1 MTMSIKNWAWIEFRF
16 LNKWDECVNDIYYFL
31 NLFIECRRA
40 LGYVMTDWFN
50 IQIQAITH

>member
-16 LNKWDECVNDIYYFL
+16 LNKWDECVQGIYYFL